1 VTTVHVLVPA
11 GLEDRP
17 SGGNTYDRRI
27 CAGLAVA
34 GWDVRQHQVAGGWP
48 EPAAGVR
55 LDRLVS
61 QLPDGALVLVDG
73 LVAAGAGPAL
83 TPHAER
89 LRLVVLVHMLHP
101 GERDVLTAAA
111 AVLATS
117 CWTRDQLLT
126 RYPLRPELVRV
137 ARPGVDPAEP
147 AAASDDGHR
156 LLCVAALAPH
166 KGHDLLVGALS
177 AVADR
182 PWQCACVGPLDR
194 DPGFVEALRHQIEAA
209 GLGSRIGLVG
219 PLTGSAL
226 DEAYRAADLLV
237 LASRSEAYGMVVT
250 EALARGVPV
259 LTTAVGGL
267 PEALGGDADG
277 NRPGLL
283 VPPEDPAALAGA
295 LRRWLAEAE
304 LRARLRAAAWERRRA
319 LTGWDVT
326 VGTVAAVL
334 AEAAR

>member
-1 VTTVHVLVPA
+1 VTVVHVLVPA
-11 GLEDRP
+11 GIEDRP

-27 CAGLAVA
+27 CAGLAA
-34 GWDVRQHQVAGGWP
+34 SGWDVQQHQVAGVWP
-48 EPAAGVR
+48 EPAAGIG

-73 LVAAGAGPAL
+73 LVAAGAGPVLA
-83 TPHAER
+83 PQAGR
-89 LRLVVLVHMLHP
+89 LRLVVLVHMLLP
-101 GERDVLTAAA
+101 GERDVLTAAT
-111 AVLATS
+111 AVLVTS
-117 CWTRDQLLT
+117 CWTRDQLLA

-147 AAASDDGHR
+147 AAAGTEGNR

-194 DPGFVEALRHQIEAA
+194 DPGFVEAIRRQIETA
-209 GLGSRIGLVG
+209 GLGSRIGLAG
-219 PLTGSAL
+219 PLIGSAL

-237 LASRSEAYGMVVT
+237 LASRFESYGMVVT
-250 EALARGVPV
+250 ESLARGVPV
-259 LTTAVGGL
+259 LATAVGGL
-267 PEALGGDADG
+267 PEALGSNADG
-277 NRPGLL
+277 SRPGLL
-283 VPPEDPAALAGA
+283 VPPDDPATLAGA
-295 LRRWLAEAE
+295 LRRWLDEAE
-304 LRARLRAAAWERRRA
+304 LRSRLRAAAQERRRT
-319 LTGWDVT
+319 LTGWDVP
-326 VGTVAAVL
+326 VGTIGAVL